1 MYLKKITLSLPK
13 FKTNNMTT
21 TLILTLH
28 FDYENDDRENNI
40 RGGWV
45 LTDITNGNTPVHL
58 SPKLEQLLNEELDPE
73 NF

>member
-1 MYLKKITLSLPK
+1 MK
-13 FKTNNMTT
+13 TT
-21 TLILTLH
+21 TLNLIW
-28 FDYENDDRENNI
+28 DYEEDDKENNI

>member
-1 MYLKKITLSLPK
+1 MLIIFILYLPK
-13 FKTNNMTT
+13 FKTNIMETT
-21 TLILTLH
+21 LTLH
-28 FDYENDDRENNI
+28 WEYEETDRENNI

-45 LTDITNGNTPVHL
+45 LTDITNGNTPVYL

>member
-1 MYLKKITLSLPK
+1 MYLIIFVSSLRK
-13 FKTNNMTT
+13 FKTNIMKTT
-21 TLILTLH
+21 TLTLIW
-28 FDYENDDRENNI
+28 DYEEDDRENGI

-45 LTDITNGNTPVHL
+45 LTDITNGKTPVHL

>member
-1 MYLKKITLSLPK
+1 
-13 FKTNNMTT
+13 MTT
-21 TLILTLH
+21 TTTLTLH

-40 RGGWV
+40 KGGWV
-45 LTDITNGNTPVHL
+45 LTDITNGKTSVHL

>member
-1 MYLKKITLSLPK
+1 ME
-13 FKTNNMTT
+13 T
-21 TLILTLH
+21 TLTLTLH

-40 RGGWV
+40 SGGWV
-45 LTDITNGNTPVHL
+45 LTDITNGKTPVHL

>member
-1 MYLKKITLSLPK
+1 
-13 FKTNNMTT
+13 MTT
-21 TLILTLH
+21 TLTLTLH

-45 LTDITNGNTPVHL
+45 LTDITNGKTSVHL

-73 NF
+73 NL

>member
-1 MYLKKITLSLPK
+1 ME
-13 FKTNNMTT
+13 TT
-21 TLILTLH
+21 LTLH
-28 FDYENDDRENNI
+28 WDYENDDRENGI

-45 LTDITNGNTPVHL
+45 LTDITNGKTSVHL

>member
-1 MYLKKITLSLPK
+1 
-13 FKTNNMTT
+13 MTT
-21 TLILTLH
+21 TLTLTLH

-58 SPKLEQLLNEELDPE
+58 SPKLEQLLNEDLDPE

>member
-1 MYLKKITLSLPK
+1 LYLIIFVSSLRK
-13 FKTNNMTT
+13 FKTNIMKTT
-21 TLILTLH
+21 TLTLIW
-28 FDYENDDRENNI
+28 DYEEDDRENGI

-45 LTDITNGNTPVHL
+45 LTDITNGKTPVHL

>member
-1 MYLKKITLSLPK
+1 MYLKKITLYLPK

-21 TLILTLH
+21 TLTLTLH

>member
-1 MYLKKITLSLPK
+1 
-13 FKTNNMTT
+13 MTT
-21 TLILTLH
+21 TLTLTLH

-45 LTDITNGNTPVHL
+45 LTDITNGKIPVHL

>member
-1 MYLKKITLSLPK
+1 MYLKKITLYLPK

-21 TLILTLH
+21 TLTLTLH

-40 RGGWV
+40 KGGWV
-45 LTDITNGNTPVHL
+45 LTDITNGNTPVYL

>member
-1 MYLKKITLSLPK
+1 
-13 FKTNNMTT
+13 MTT
-21 TLILTLH
+21 TLTLTLH

-40 RGGWV
+40 SGGWV
-45 LTDITNGNTPVHL
+45 LTDITNGKTPVHL

>member
-1 MYLKKITLSLPK
+1 
-13 FKTNNMTT
+13 MTT
-21 TLILTLH
+21 TLTLTLH

-40 RGGWV
+40 KGGWV
-45 LTDITNGNTPVHL
+45 LTDITNGKTSVHL

>member
-1 MYLKKITLSLPK
+1 
-13 FKTNNMTT
+13 MTT
-21 TLILTLH
+21 TLTLTLH
-28 FDYENDDRENNI
+28 FDYEDDDRENNI

-45 LTDITNGNTPVHL
+45 LTDITNGKTSVHL

>member
-1 MYLKKITLSLPK
+1 MPK

-21 TLILTLH
+21 TLTLTLH
-28 FDYENDDRENNI
+28 FDYENDDRENGI

-45 LTDITNGNTPVHL
+45 LTDITNGKTSVHL

>member
-1 MYLKKITLSLPK
+1 MLIILFLYLPK

-21 TLILTLH
+21 TLTLTLH

-40 RGGWV
+40 TGGWV
-45 LTDITNGNTPVHL
+45 LTDITNGNTPVYL

>member
-1 MYLKKITLSLPK
+1 
-13 FKTNNMTT
+13 MTT
-21 TLILTLH
+21 TLTLTLH
-28 FDYENDDRENNI
+28 FDYEDDDRENNI

-45 LTDITNGNTPVHL
+45 LTDITNGSTPVHL